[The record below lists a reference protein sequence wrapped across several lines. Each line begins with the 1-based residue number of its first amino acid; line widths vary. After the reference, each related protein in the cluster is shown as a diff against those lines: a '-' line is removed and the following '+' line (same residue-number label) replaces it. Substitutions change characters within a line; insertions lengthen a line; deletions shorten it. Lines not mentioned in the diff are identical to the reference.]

1 MSLRERYFRRKDVE
15 NRHFQLAI
23 PEGRAKLQTIVHDLR
38 RYLHGVAGTRGEK
51 SREFK
56 LEINRD
62 IKLENKYIDGLKDEY
77 NVVAK
82 WWTEKHKSMVQIDD
96 GSWVLADHEKDEEDE
111 DDR

>member
-1 MSLRERYFRRKDVE
+1 MLKIDTFNSPYLKDV
-15 NRHFQLAI
+15 HTYL
-23 PEGRAKLQTIVHDLR
+23 HDLQG
-38 RYLHGVAGTRGEK
+38 YLHGVAWTHGEK

-111 DDR
+111 DDRWW